1 MSIENTASPDS
12 ATTSSSRE
20 QGRLSAMLEWL
31 RLKLETMPD
40 ERTFTW
46 TSLSLLLGFWFLF
59 IIYIQFP
66 AKLNFDEF
74 HYIPSARQFLDFVE
88 NRNYEH
94 PPLGKELI
102 ALGMGIFGDRPIG
115 WRFMSTLFGAL
126 TVVGTYVAGAALF
139 RTQLSALF
147 IALMTG
153 FNNLVYVQARI
164 AMLDTFM
171 MAFLIWAFALGLC
184 AFFPLHASPTT
195 EQGRSQRLK
204 NLDRSGIALG
214 LACACKWFA
223 IIPWATL
230 IGVGALYRLM
240 RAWSVRFDS
249 PRSKTAL
256 PAFFPLEQEPFSLRE
271 LLRAWFFIPIA
282 AYYATFIPFLWI
294 IKNDGNAF
302 TVRDILVR
310 MQWRMW
316 DGQLRVVS
324 PHPYSS
330 SWLQW
335 PLMTRP
341 IWYAF
346 DASPDKQSVRGVAL
360 IGNPLVLWGGL
371 VAMAWTLWDWL
382 RARTFAGFWILATYA
397 SMTFSWAL
405 IPRKIAFFYYYYPSA
420 ILLSFAWAYVLQRN
434 SEDLEPEDSPQLPLV
449 LHLIVLAGTL
459 ALFVYFL
466 PILSAWKIPFSE
478 YRSWM
483 WFRSWI

>member
-1 MSIENTASPDS
+1 MSMENTASAGT
-12 ATTSSSRE
+12 ATTSSPRAS
-20 QGRLSAMLEWL
+20 GRISTILDWL
-31 RLKLETMPD
+31 RVRLESMPG
-40 ERTFTW
+40 EQVFTRT
-46 TSLSLLLGFWFLF
+46 SVLLFLGFWLLF
-59 IIYIQFP
+59 VVYIQFP

-74 HYIPSARQFLDFVE
+74 HYIPSARQFLDLAE

-115 WRFMSTLFGAL
+115 WRFMSTIFGAF
-126 TVVGTYVAGAALF
+126 TVVGTYAAGAALF

-147 IALMTG
+147 VALMTG

-171 MAFLIWAFALGLC
+171 MAFLVWAFALGLC
-184 AFFPLHASPTT
+184 AFFPLHAPASL
-195 EQGRSQRLK
+195 EAGRARRLR
-204 NLDRSGIALG
+204 NLNRSGIAIG

-223 IIPWATL
+223 IIPWITL

-240 RAWSVRFDS
+240 KAWSVRFDS
-249 PRSKTAL
+249 PTPRTSL
-256 PAFFPLEQEPFSLRE
+256 PAFFPLEVQDFTFRE
-271 LLRAWFFIPIA
+271 LLGAWLLIPLA
-282 AYYATFIPFLWI
+282 AYYATFLPFLWI

-330 SWLQW
+330 TWAQW

-346 DASPDKQSVRGVAL
+346 DASGDKQFVRGVAL

-371 VAMAWTLWDWL
+371 AALAWTFWDWI
-382 RARTFAGFWILATYA
+382 RTRTFAAFWIVATYGT
-397 SMTFSWAL
+397 MTFSWAL

-420 ILLSFAWAYVLQRN
+420 ILLGFAWAYVLQRN
-434 SEDLEPEDSPQLPLV
+434 SEDLGPEDSPQLPLV